1 MGCKQGM
8 TQTDVCFQ
16 NIPEAIKRR
25 RKVGVRVA
33 AGSSQD
39 LQSPCGSLPRAP
51 RQRGM
56 PGTVK
61 SKVQVESAGCVDSP
75 AVGDSRGKGQEWI
88 QGSGLCHWVILVPF
102 SETGTLAEKGS
113 ERKIQCWTSCAL

>member
-1 MGCKQGM
+1 M
-8 TQTDVCFQ
+8 
-16 NIPEAIKRR
+16 
-25 RKVGVRVA
+25 A

-39 LQSPCGSLPRAP
+39 LQSPCGRLPRALC
-51 RQRGM
+51 QRGM
-56 PGTVK
+56 LGTVK
-61 SKVQVESAGCVDSP
+61 SKVQGGISGMADSP
-75 AVGDSRGKGQEWI
+75 AVGDSRGKGQERI